1 MKMESRMG
9 AVMFFFTLNIIGLLE
24 RLWTN
29 GINEWPATE
38 ETKKTQELNSKTNTT
53 NCK

>member
-1 MKMESRMG
+1 MG

-38 ETKKTQELNSKTNTT
+38 ETKKKTRTKLKNKY
-53 NCK
+53 NKLQVG